1 MNADHTLTAV
11 FVQIPQHS
19 LTIAVQGSGT
29 TSPGPGTT
37 AYDEGSSVSV
47 DAQPSTGWTL
57 DHWEL
62 DGINVGTADP
72 YSVTMDTDH
81 TLTAVFV
88 EIPPSQYQLTIG
100 VTGSGSTSPA
110 AGTASYADGSTVMVD
125 AQPDAGW
132 MLDHWELD
140 GVDVGGADPYTV
152 TMDSDHTLT
161 AVFVEVPVTQYTLTV
176 ANAVGSGTTLPLP
189 GSYAHD
195 DGTEVAVTADPEMGW
210 LLDHWELDGVDI
222 GDANPYSVT
231 MDDDHALQAVFTGGD
246 GAEYVLVT
254 AVEGQGTLD
263 LPPGSY
269 EFSAGD
275 EITVTASPASGW
287 TLDHWVLDGVAT
299 DAGLSL
305 TVEMTTDHEVVAVF
319 TESGIDSEDPIAD
332 AGADQTVDV
341 DTTVVFD
348 ATNSSDDVDIVT
360 YEWDFGDGATGTGAV
375 TTHTYATPGSYVVT
389 LTVWDTMDN
398 QDEDVLVVVVA
409 EEAAAFQ
416 LEWWMFVVAIALVFG
431 LAGVI
436 YAVRSR

>member
-1 MNADHTLTAV
+1 
-11 FVQIPQHS
+11 
-19 LTIAVQGSGT
+19 
-29 TSPGPGTT
+29 
-37 AYDEGSSVSV
+37 
-47 DAQPSTGWTL
+47 
-57 DHWEL
+57 
-62 DGINVGTADP
+62 
-72 YSVTMDTDH
+72 
-81 TLTAVFV
+81 
-88 EIPPSQYQLTIG
+88 
-100 VTGSGSTSPA
+100 
-110 AGTASYADGSTVMVD
+110 
-125 AQPDAGW
+125 
-132 MLDHWELD
+132 
-140 GVDVGGADPYTV
+140 
-152 TMDSDHTLT
+152 MDSDHTLT

-176 ANAVGSGTTLPLP
+176 ANAVGSGTTSPLP

-210 LLDHWELDGVDI
+210 LLDHWELDGVDVGDTAPYTVVMDADHTLTAVFVETTAAQYSLTITVSGSGTTSPVPGTASYDENTMVSVDAQPDAGWMLDHWELDGVDI

-246 GAEYVLVT
+246 GAEY
-254 AVEGQGTLD
+254 GTLD